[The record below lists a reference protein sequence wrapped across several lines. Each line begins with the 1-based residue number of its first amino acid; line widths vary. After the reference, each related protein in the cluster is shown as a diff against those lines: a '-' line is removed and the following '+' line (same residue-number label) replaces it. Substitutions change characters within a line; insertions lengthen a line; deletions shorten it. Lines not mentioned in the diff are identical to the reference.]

1 MIWHNTSN
9 AWHRLSCSVSWF
21 SNHSKPRFIF
31 SEHEN
36 RSRKQEYEEH
46 LFNREMSNKL
56 SQKAARIHRYV
67 VIAHQWRQF
76 SMFLMLAN
84 PIGTSTFWN
93 NISLVSTLTM
103 NYSVILVWLKPL
115 NEANARATASLYPEI
130 NQSSVELPEVFFVS
144 RLNTQLTF
152 SYNRSH
158 FVDISSDTDI
168 ITKFSCNVV
177 CIDFYFRLAIIYSLH
192 CKQREAFGKPKG
204 KLKEKLSREQNEEL
218 NMANESW
225 NIGEYCW

>member
-1 MIWHNTSN
+1 
-9 AWHRLSCSVSWF
+9 
-21 SNHSKPRFIF
+21 
-31 SEHEN
+31 
-36 RSRKQEYEEH
+36 
-46 LFNREMSNKL
+46 
-56 SQKAARIHRYV
+56 
-67 VIAHQWRQF
+67 
-76 SMFLMLAN
+76 MFLMLAN

-168 ITKFSCNVV
+168 I
-177 CIDFYFRLAIIYSLH
+177 IYEVFLQRCLH
-192 CKQREAFGKPKG
+192 RFLLPPRYNLFIALQTERSIRKAQRETQGKTQSRTKRG
-204 KLKEKLSREQNEEL
+204 IKHGKWKLKHRWILL
-218 NMANESW
+218 IESGGFCLLAFH
-225 NIGEYCW
+225 NCQL